1 MFMENKEKYEITFKL
16 QSNNVNL
23 ENLKSSE
30 TSKIASDFLKSIE
43 KADKNIKLKMIK
55 FGSIACTLEVNKS
68 FTENKI
74 FQKVKENIRS
84 FITYNNS
91 IEWVDIVDKSNEVIE
106 TIKNSSLDENI
117 SLNVVGFFQGRVND
131 IGGKEPN
138 NTDIDQLAKV
148 ISKVENNPVLSE
160 RIENAI
166 NLSNNEIDYVTP
178 DENGIVYSQTVDL
191 QQVLADKL
199 GQNKKI
205 VSNYFYSHISIDLL
219 NIMFSAPSVISRL
232 SVYNSAIFNSSSI
245 LFYGNKIKI
254 KSLENTTPIYET

>member
-1 MFMENKEKYEITFKL
+1 MENKEKYEITFKL

-74 FQKVKENIRS
+74 FQKVKDNIRS
-84 FITYNNS
+84 FINYNNS

-106 TIKNSSLDENI
+106 TIKNSSLNKDI

-138 NTDIDQLAKV
+138 VNIHIDI
-148 ISKVENNPVLSE
+148 NN
-160 RIENAI
+160 
-166 NLSNNEIDYVTP
+166 Y
-178 DENGIVYSQTVDL
+178 
-191 QQVLADKL
+191 
-199 GQNKKI
+199 
-205 VSNYFYSHISIDLL
+205 
-219 NIMFSAPSVISRL
+219 SVIFPIPNKDIEIAKTWRNYL
-232 SVYNSAIFNSSSI
+232 YEEVEIYAEVKQDEYGRIIEGIEIFKLEPIQI
-245 LFYGNKIKI
+245 LDKVKVKKDFNDLIGKLKTNNLTQTIINMRHKN
-254 KSLENTTPIYET
+254 E

>member
-1 MFMENKEKYEITFKL
+1 MENKEKYEITFKL

-74 FQKVKENIRS
+74 FQKVKDNIRS
-84 FITYNNS
+84 FINYNNS

-138 NTDIDQLAKV
+138 VNIHIDINNYSLIFPIPNKDIEIAKTWRNYLYEEV
-148 ISKVENNPVLSE
+148 EIYAEVKQDEYGRIIEGIEIFKLEPIEILDKVKVKKDFNDLIGKLKTNNLTQT
-160 RIENAI
+160 II
-166 NLSNNEIDYVTP
+166 NMRHKNE
-178 DENGIVYSQTVDL
+178 
-191 QQVLADKL
+191 
-199 GQNKKI
+199 
-205 VSNYFYSHISIDLL
+205 
-219 NIMFSAPSVISRL
+219 
-232 SVYNSAIFNSSSI
+232 
-245 LFYGNKIKI
+245 
-254 KSLENTTPIYET
+254 

>member
-84 FITYNNS
+84 FINYNNS
-91 IEWVDIVDKSNEVIE
+91 IEWVDIVYKSNEVIE

-138 NTDIDQLAKV
+138 VNIHIDI
-148 ISKVENNPVLSE
+148 NN
-160 RIENAI
+160 
-166 NLSNNEIDYVTP
+166 Y
-178 DENGIVYSQTVDL
+178 
-191 QQVLADKL
+191 
-199 GQNKKI
+199 
-205 VSNYFYSHISIDLL
+205 
-219 NIMFSAPSVISRL
+219 SVIFPIPNKDIEIAKTWRNYL
-232 SVYNSAIFNSSSI
+232 YEEVEIYAEVKQDEYGRIIEGIEIFKLEPIEI
-245 LFYGNKIKI
+245 LDKVKVKKDFNDLIGKLKTNNLTQTIINMRHKN
-254 KSLENTTPIYET
+254 E

>member
-74 FQKVKENIRS
+74 FQKVKDNIRS
-84 FITYNNS
+84 FINYNNS

-117 SLNVVGFFQGRVND
+117 SLNVIGFFQGRVND

-138 NTDIDQLAKV
+138 VNIHIDI
-148 ISKVENNPVLSE
+148 NN
-160 RIENAI
+160 
-166 NLSNNEIDYVTP
+166 Y
-178 DENGIVYSQTVDL
+178 
-191 QQVLADKL
+191 
-199 GQNKKI
+199 
-205 VSNYFYSHISIDLL
+205 
-219 NIMFSAPSVISRL
+219 SVIFPIPNKDIEIAKTWRNYL
-232 SVYNSAIFNSSSI
+232 YEEVEIYAEVKQDEYGRIIEGIEIFKLEPIQI
-245 LFYGNKIKI
+245 LDKVKVKKDFNDLIGKLKTNNLTQTIINMRHKN
-254 KSLENTTPIYET
+254 E

>member
-74 FQKVKENIRS
+74 FQKVKDNIRS
-84 FITYNNS
+84 FINYNNS

-138 NTDIDQLAKV
+138 VNIHIDI
-148 ISKVENNPVLSE
+148 NN
-160 RIENAI
+160 
-166 NLSNNEIDYVTP
+166 Y
-178 DENGIVYSQTVDL
+178 
-191 QQVLADKL
+191 
-199 GQNKKI
+199 
-205 VSNYFYSHISIDLL
+205 
-219 NIMFSAPSVISRL
+219 SVIFPIPNKDIEIAKTWRNYL
-232 SVYNSAIFNSSSI
+232 YEEVEIYAEVKQDEYGRIIEGIEIFKLEPIEI
-245 LFYGNKIKI
+245 LDKVKVKKDFNDLIGKLKTNNLTQTIINMRHKN
-254 KSLENTTPIYET
+254 E

>member
-84 FITYNNS
+84 FINYNNS

-106 TIKNSSLDENI
+106 TIKNSSLNKDI

-138 NTDIDQLAKV
+138 VNIHIDINNYSVIFPIINKDIE
-148 ISKVENNPVLSE
+148 ISKTLRNYLYKEVEIYAEVKQDEYGRIIEGIEIFKLEPIQILDKVKVKKDFNDLIGKLKTNNLTQT
-160 RIENAI
+160 II
-166 NLSNNEIDYVTP
+166 NMRHKNE
-178 DENGIVYSQTVDL
+178 
-191 QQVLADKL
+191 
-199 GQNKKI
+199 
-205 VSNYFYSHISIDLL
+205 
-219 NIMFSAPSVISRL
+219 
-232 SVYNSAIFNSSSI
+232 
-245 LFYGNKIKI
+245 
-254 KSLENTTPIYET
+254 

>member
-84 FITYNNS
+84 FINYNNS

-117 SLNVVGFFQGRVND
+117 SLNVVDFFQGRVND

-138 NTDIDQLAKV
+138 VNIHIDI
-148 ISKVENNPVLSE
+148 NN
-160 RIENAI
+160 
-166 NLSNNEIDYVTP
+166 Y
-178 DENGIVYSQTVDL
+178 
-191 QQVLADKL
+191 
-199 GQNKKI
+199 
-205 VSNYFYSHISIDLL
+205 
-219 NIMFSAPSVISRL
+219 SVIFPIPNKDIEIAKTWRNYL
-232 SVYNSAIFNSSSI
+232 YEEVEIYAEVKQDEYGRIIEGIEIFKLEPIQI
-245 LFYGNKIKI
+245 LDKVKVKKDFNDLIGKLKTNNLTQTIINMRHKN
-254 KSLENTTPIYET
+254 E

>member
-1 MFMENKEKYEITFKL
+1 MENKEKYEITFKL

-74 FQKVKENIRS
+74 FQKVKDNIRS
-84 FITYNNS
+84 FINYNNS

-138 NTDIDQLAKV
+138 VNIHIDI
-148 ISKVENNPVLSE
+148 NN
-160 RIENAI
+160 
-166 NLSNNEIDYVTP
+166 Y
-178 DENGIVYSQTVDL
+178 
-191 QQVLADKL
+191 
-199 GQNKKI
+199 
-205 VSNYFYSHISIDLL
+205 
-219 NIMFSAPSVISRL
+219 SVIFPIPNKDIEIAKTWRNYL
-232 SVYNSAIFNSSSI
+232 YEEVEIYAEVKQDEYGRIIEGIEIFKLEPIEI
-245 LFYGNKIKI
+245 LDKVKVKKDFNDLIGKLKTNNLTQTIINMRHKN
-254 KSLENTTPIYET
+254 E

>member
-55 FGSIACTLEVNKS
+55 FASIACTLEVNKS
-68 FTENKI
+68 FTENRI

-84 FITYNNS
+84 FINYNNS

-138 NTDIDQLAKV
+138 VNIHIDI
-148 ISKVENNPVLSE
+148 NN
-160 RIENAI
+160 
-166 NLSNNEIDYVTP
+166 Y
-178 DENGIVYSQTVDL
+178 
-191 QQVLADKL
+191 
-199 GQNKKI
+199 
-205 VSNYFYSHISIDLL
+205 
-219 NIMFSAPSVISRL
+219 SVIFPIPNKDIEIAKTWRNYL
-232 SVYNSAIFNSSSI
+232 YEEVEIYAEVKQDEYGRIIEGIEIFKLEPIQI
-245 LFYGNKIKI
+245 LDKVKVKKDFNDLIGKLKTNNLTQTIINMRHKN
-254 KSLENTTPIYET
+254 E

>member
-1 MFMENKEKYEITFKL
+1 MENKEKYEITFKL

-74 FQKVKENIRS
+74 FQKVKENIIS
-84 FITYNNS
+84 FINYNNS

-138 NTDIDQLAKV
+138 VNIHIDINNYSLIFPIPNKDIEIAKTWRNYLYEE
-148 ISKVENNPVLSE
+148 VEIYAEVKQDE
-160 RIENAI
+160 YGRIIEGI
-166 NLSNNEIDYVTP
+166 EIFKLEP
-178 DENGIVYSQTVDL
+178 IEIL
-191 QQVLADKL
+191 DKL
-199 GQNKKI
+199 KVKKDF
-205 VSNYFYSHISIDLL
+205 NDLIGKL
-219 NIMFSAPSVISRL
+219 KTNNLTQTIINMRHK
-232 SVYNSAIFNSSSI
+232 N
-245 LFYGNKIKI
+245 
-254 KSLENTTPIYET
+254 E

>member
-74 FQKVKENIRS
+74 FQKVKDNIRS

-138 NTDIDQLAKV
+138 INIHIDI
-148 ISKVENNPVLSE
+148 NN
-160 RIENAI
+160 
-166 NLSNNEIDYVTP
+166 Y
-178 DENGIVYSQTVDL
+178 
-191 QQVLADKL
+191 
-199 GQNKKI
+199 
-205 VSNYFYSHISIDLL
+205 
-219 NIMFSAPSVISRL
+219 SVIFPIPNKDIEIAKTWRNYL
-232 SVYNSAIFNSSSI
+232 YEEVEIYAEVKQDEYGRIIEGIEIFKLEPIEI
-245 LFYGNKIKI
+245 LDKVKVKKDFNDLIGKLKTNNLTQTIINMRHKN
-254 KSLENTTPIYET
+254 E

>member
-55 FGSIACTLEVNKS
+55 FGSIYCTLEVNKS

-84 FITYNNS
+84 FINYNNS

-138 NTDIDQLAKV
+138 VNIHIDI
-148 ISKVENNPVLSE
+148 NN
-160 RIENAI
+160 
-166 NLSNNEIDYVTP
+166 Y
-178 DENGIVYSQTVDL
+178 
-191 QQVLADKL
+191 
-199 GQNKKI
+199 
-205 VSNYFYSHISIDLL
+205 
-219 NIMFSAPSVISRL
+219 SVIFPIPNKDIEIAKTWRNYL
-232 SVYNSAIFNSSSI
+232 YEEVEIYAEVKQDEYGRIIEGIEIFKLEPIEI
-245 LFYGNKIKI
+245 LDKVKVKKDFNDLIGKLKTNNLTQTIINMRHKN
-254 KSLENTTPIYET
+254 E

>member
-43 KADKNIKLKMIK
+43 KVDKNIKLKMIK

-84 FITYNNS
+84 FINYNNS

-138 NTDIDQLAKV
+138 INIHIDI
-148 ISKVENNPVLSE
+148 NN
-160 RIENAI
+160 
-166 NLSNNEIDYVTP
+166 Y
-178 DENGIVYSQTVDL
+178 
-191 QQVLADKL
+191 
-199 GQNKKI
+199 
-205 VSNYFYSHISIDLL
+205 
-219 NIMFSAPSVISRL
+219 SVIFPIPNKDIEIAKTWRNYL
-232 SVYNSAIFNSSSI
+232 YEEVEIYAEVKQDEYGRIIEGIEIFKLEPIEI
-245 LFYGNKIKI
+245 LDKVKVKKDFNDLIGKLKTNNLTQTIINMRHKN
-254 KSLENTTPIYET
+254 E

>member
-43 KADKNIKLKMIK
+43 KVDKNIKLKMIK

-74 FQKVKENIRS
+74 FQKVKDNIRS

-138 NTDIDQLAKV
+138 INIHIDI
-148 ISKVENNPVLSE
+148 NN
-160 RIENAI
+160 
-166 NLSNNEIDYVTP
+166 Y
-178 DENGIVYSQTVDL
+178 
-191 QQVLADKL
+191 
-199 GQNKKI
+199 
-205 VSNYFYSHISIDLL
+205 
-219 NIMFSAPSVISRL
+219 SVIFPIPNKDIEIAKTWRNYL
-232 SVYNSAIFNSSSI
+232 YEEVEIYAEVKQDEYGRIIEGIEIFKLEPIEI
-245 LFYGNKIKI
+245 LDKVKVKKDFNDLIGKLKTNNLTQTIINMRHKN
-254 KSLENTTPIYET
+254 E

>member
-1 MFMENKEKYEITFKL
+1 MENKEKYEITFKL

-74 FQKVKENIRS
+74 FQKVKDNIRS
-84 FITYNNS
+84 FINYNNS

-138 NTDIDQLAKV
+138 INIHIDI
-148 ISKVENNPVLSE
+148 NN
-160 RIENAI
+160 
-166 NLSNNEIDYVTP
+166 Y
-178 DENGIVYSQTVDL
+178 
-191 QQVLADKL
+191 
-199 GQNKKI
+199 
-205 VSNYFYSHISIDLL
+205 
-219 NIMFSAPSVISRL
+219 SVIFPIPNKDIEIAKTWRNYL
-232 SVYNSAIFNSSSI
+232 YEEVEIYAEVKQDEYGRIIEGIEIFKLEPIEI
-245 LFYGNKIKI
+245 LDKVKVKKDFNDLIGKLKTNNLTQTIINMRHKN
-254 KSLENTTPIYET
+254 E

>member
-1 MFMENKEKYEITFKL
+1 MENKEKYEITFKL

-43 KADKNIKLKMIK
+43 KADKNIK

-84 FITYNNS
+84 FINYNNS

-106 TIKNSSLDENI
+106 TIKNSSLNKDI

-138 NTDIDQLAKV
+138 VNIHIDI
-148 ISKVENNPVLSE
+148 NN
-160 RIENAI
+160 
-166 NLSNNEIDYVTP
+166 Y
-178 DENGIVYSQTVDL
+178 
-191 QQVLADKL
+191 
-199 GQNKKI
+199 
-205 VSNYFYSHISIDLL
+205 
-219 NIMFSAPSVISRL
+219 SVIFPIPNKDIEIAKTWRNYL
-232 SVYNSAIFNSSSI
+232 YEEVEIYAEVKQDEYGRIIEGIEIFKLEPIQI
-245 LFYGNKIKI
+245 LDKVKVKKDFNDLIGKLKTNNLTQTIINMRHKN
-254 KSLENTTPIYET
+254 E

>member
-74 FQKVKENIRS
+74 FQKVKDNIRS
-84 FITYNNS
+84 FINYNNS

-138 NTDIDQLAKV
+138 VNIHIDI
-148 ISKVENNPVLSE
+148 NN
-160 RIENAI
+160 
-166 NLSNNEIDYVTP
+166 Y
-178 DENGIVYSQTVDL
+178 
-191 QQVLADKL
+191 
-199 GQNKKI
+199 
-205 VSNYFYSHISIDLL
+205 
-219 NIMFSAPSVISRL
+219 SVIFPIPNKDIEIAKTWRNYL
-232 SVYNSAIFNSSSI
+232 YEEVEIYAEVKQDEYGRIIEGIEIFKLEPIQI
-245 LFYGNKIKI
+245 LDKVKVKKDFNDLIVKLKTNNLTQTIINMRHKN
-254 KSLENTTPIYET
+254 E

>member
-74 FQKVKENIRS
+74 FQKVKDNIRS
-84 FITYNNS
+84 FINYNNS

-138 NTDIDQLAKV
+138 VNIHIDI
-148 ISKVENNPVLSE
+148 NN
-160 RIENAI
+160 
-166 NLSNNEIDYVTP
+166 Y
-178 DENGIVYSQTVDL
+178 
-191 QQVLADKL
+191 
-199 GQNKKI
+199 
-205 VSNYFYSHISIDLL
+205 
-219 NIMFSAPSVISRL
+219 SVIFPIPNKDIEIAKTWRNYL
-232 SVYNSAIFNSSSI
+232 YEEVEIYAEVKQDEYGRIIEGIEIFKLEPIQI
-245 LFYGNKIKI
+245 LDKVKVKKDFNDLIGKLKTNNLTQTIINMRHKN
-254 KSLENTTPIYET
+254 E

>member
-74 FQKVKENIRS
+74 FQKVKDNIRS

-138 NTDIDQLAKV
+138 VNIHIDINNYSVIFPIPNKDIEIAKTWRNYLYEE
-148 ISKVENNPVLSE
+148 VEIYAEVKQDE
-160 RIENAI
+160 YGRIIEGI
-166 NLSNNEIDYVTP
+166 EIFKLEP
-178 DENGIVYSQTVDL
+178 IEIL
-191 QQVLADKL
+191 DKL
-199 GQNKKI
+199 KVKKDF
-205 VSNYFYSHISIDLL
+205 NDLIGKL
-219 NIMFSAPSVISRL
+219 KTNNLTQTIINMRHK
-232 SVYNSAIFNSSSI
+232 N
-245 LFYGNKIKI
+245 
-254 KSLENTTPIYET
+254 E

>member
-1 MFMENKEKYEITFKL
+1 MFMENKEKFEITFKL

-74 FQKVKENIRS
+74 FQKVKDNIRS
-84 FITYNNS
+84 FINYNNS

-138 NTDIDQLAKV
+138 INIHIDI
-148 ISKVENNPVLSE
+148 NN
-160 RIENAI
+160 
-166 NLSNNEIDYVTP
+166 Y
-178 DENGIVYSQTVDL
+178 
-191 QQVLADKL
+191 
-199 GQNKKI
+199 
-205 VSNYFYSHISIDLL
+205 
-219 NIMFSAPSVISRL
+219 SVIFPIPNKDIEIAKTWRNYL
-232 SVYNSAIFNSSSI
+232 YEEVEIYAEVKQDEYGRIIEGIEIFKLEPIEI
-245 LFYGNKIKI
+245 LDKVKVKKDFNDLIGKLKTNNLTQTIINMRHKN
-254 KSLENTTPIYET
+254 E

>member
-74 FQKVKENIRS
+74 FQKVKDNIRS
-84 FITYNNS
+84 FINYNNS

-138 NTDIDQLAKV
+138 INIHIDI
-148 ISKVENNPVLSE
+148 NN
-160 RIENAI
+160 
-166 NLSNNEIDYVTP
+166 Y
-178 DENGIVYSQTVDL
+178 
-191 QQVLADKL
+191 
-199 GQNKKI
+199 
-205 VSNYFYSHISIDLL
+205 
-219 NIMFSAPSVISRL
+219 SVIFPIPNKDIEIAKTWRNYL
-232 SVYNSAIFNSSSI
+232 YEEVEIYAEVKQDEYGRIIEGIEIFKLEPIEI
-245 LFYGNKIKI
+245 LDKVKVKKDFNDLIGKLKTNNLTQTIINMRHKN
-254 KSLENTTPIYET
+254 E